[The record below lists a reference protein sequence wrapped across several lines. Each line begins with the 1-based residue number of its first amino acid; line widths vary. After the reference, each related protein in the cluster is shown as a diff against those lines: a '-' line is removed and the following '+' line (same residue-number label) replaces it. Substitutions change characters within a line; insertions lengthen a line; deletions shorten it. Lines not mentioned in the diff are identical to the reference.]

1 MHRARVLANQG
12 TDPGLPDIVP
22 LKTSLD
28 PAVRSALVRAIEQ
41 FVDGS
46 TGPLE
51 RRDSVAQT
59 LRRTLLKGSP
69 SNEECTRMIGA
80 LVEAASAMEF
90 AKGDDAWRKEHRRK
104 LR

>member
-1 MHRARVLANQG
+1 MHARVLAIRDG
-12 TDPGLPDIVP
+12 PRLPDIVP
-22 LKTSLD
+22 ENVAG
-28 PAVRSALVRAIEQ
+28 PGRRSAPFAPSTSS
-41 FVDGS
+41 DGS